1 MGEVGDARP
10 VTRSA
15 IYLLDRSGYVIGW
28 PSRPGTGGERK
39 AEPWHVSR
47 FYTAEAH
54 AAGEPERDMRLA
66 SAGGLEMTAWRV
78 REDGTQF
85 KARILMTA
93 LEDDAKEAL
102 GFVLIV
108 SDGNET
114 PPATPLQ
121 PLPHLFPMKF
131 DRRKR

>member
-10 VTRSA
+10 IARSA

-28 PSRPGTGGERK
+28 PSRPGTGGARK
-39 AEPWHVSR
+39 TEPWHVSR

-54 AAGEPERDMRLA
+54 SACEPERDMRLA

-85 KARILMTA
+85 RARILMTA
-93 LEDDAKEAL
+93 LEDDSKEAL
-102 GFVLIV
+102 GFVLIL
-108 SDGNET
+108 SDASEA
-114 PPATPLQ
+114 PQATPL